1 MGNIKS
7 NSPAE
12 TMKIGENIA
21 NSLTAG
27 AVIVLTGPLGCG
39 KTVFVKGIAHGLHIN
54 DEITSPS
61 FTIVSSYSGDR
72 QLFHIDLYRIN
83 HPKEFEELGLEEILY
98 SHLYSNAVIVI
109 EWGEKAADI
118 LPREKITINFMING
132 SRNRIIN
139 ITGNITGLKI

>member
-7 NSPAE
+7 NSPEE

-21 NSLTAG
+21 NNLTAG

-83 HPKEFEELGLEEILY
+83 HPEEFEELGLEEILY
-98 SHLYSNAVIVI
+98 SQSYSNAVIVI
-109 EWGEKAADI
+109 EWGEKAVDI

-132 SRNRIIN
+132 NRNRIIN